1 MEIIRIVAGI
11 YGANCYIVYDNS
23 DGRNEGIIVDPGGDA
38 DEILKIVEEKD
49 INIKNI
55 VLTHG
60 HGDHIGGLIE
70 LKEALDIPV
79 MIHEKDRAM
88 LIDGKKNESTM
99 MAMGTI
105 EVEPDLLLKDGD
117 TIRVAN
123 KEILVIHTP
132 GHSEGGISLKTQD
145 SIITGDTLFAG
156 SIGRTDL
163 VGGNYGQIIRS
174 IKEKLLIYPDETTV
188 LPGHGPASTIGRE
201 KLSNPFLR

>member
-23 DGRNEGIIVDPGGDA
+23 DDRNEGIIVDPGGDA

-132 GHSEGGISLKTQD
+132 GHSEGGISLKIED

-163 VGGNYGQIIRS
+163 VGGNYGQIIKS